1 MSDWKLDSYASIRE
15 KYKGK
20 RLELVDRQKTLTAQD
35 LPLRYLRQEAH
46 FTTPASN
53 KDMLFKAIEKGSSA
67 TGRILAKFG
76 ITEQEVADTLGIP
89 VAAVTRQ
96 LQGDPQPPLVMV
108 DGEDAQALRDDVIIR
123 GRENA
128 VAAFR
133 EAGWNRTL
141 RFYRPSGLNLQ
152 YCIDDLV
159 IVLTQA
165 AEGLA
170 PGDYPI
176 DGIIWPKA
184 EHPEE
189 LKMISDLLGELEG
202 KLGLETNRI
211 KMQFLVESGW
221 GAAQL
226 SELVKPVM
234 PRLAGII
241 FGIADYS
248 ADVDLPV
255 IENDHPVCDWARA
268 TIINVAGALGVPA
281 IDNMTVN
288 YPVADKTLSPA
299 ENKAMILERLKE
311 AYDDAAHGQALGM
324 DGKWVGHPAQLFVV
338 RLAYSQAFPEAE
350 VIKEVEKIE
359 AYTQAVAAE
368 LGATIIEGVM
378 SDRATDRHARRKLRK
393 AVALGYLDPARAERV
408 GIITKE
414 EAAEARA

>member
-1 MSDWKLDSYASIRE
+1 
-15 KYKGK
+15 
-20 RLELVDRQKTLTAQD
+20 
-35 LPLRYLRQEAH
+35 
-46 FTTPASN
+46 
-53 KDMLFKAIEKGSSA
+53 
-67 TGRILAKFG
+67 
-76 ITEQEVADTLGIP
+76 
-89 VAAVTRQ
+89 
-96 LQGDPQPPLVMV
+96 MV
-108 DGEDAQALRDDVIIR
+108 DGEDAQALRDDVIAR

-128 VAAFR
+128 VGAFR
-133 EAGWNRTL
+133 EAGWNKTL

-165 AEGLA
+165 AKGVA
-170 PGDYPI
+170 PEDFPV

-189 LKMISDLLGELEG
+189 LKMISDLLGELEE
-202 KLGLETNRI
+202 KLGLEKNRI

-226 SELVKPVM
+226 FELVKPVM

-255 IENDHPVCDWARA
+255 IENNHPVCDWARA

-288 YPVADKTLSPA
+288 YPVADKTLSL
-299 ENKAMILERLKE
+299 EGNKAMILDRLKE
-311 AYDDAAHGQALGM
+311 AFDDAAHGQALGM

-359 AYTQAVAAE
+359 AYTVAVEAE

-393 AVALGYLDPARAERV
+393 AVALGYLDPERALRV
-408 GIITKE
+408 GIITAD
-414 EAAEARA
+414 EAAEATK